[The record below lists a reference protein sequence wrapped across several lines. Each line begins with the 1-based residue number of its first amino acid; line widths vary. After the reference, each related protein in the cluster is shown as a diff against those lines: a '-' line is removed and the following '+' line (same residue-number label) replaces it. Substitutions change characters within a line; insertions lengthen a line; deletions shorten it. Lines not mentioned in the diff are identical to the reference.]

1 MLVSTHQPGVFDNSI
16 SEDYLRLE
24 PVMKPNDI
32 GMLHSLQQHHLIIY
46 HLLITLHILL
56 EDDLDRESFPTALC
70 LSNNPV
76 RSSAKSP
83 TKSILGSK
91 VSMSV

>member
-1 MLVSTHQPGVFDNSI
+1 MLISTRQPGLLDNSS

-46 HLLITLHILL
+46 HLLVTLHILL
-56 EDDLDRESFPTALC
+56 EDDLDRVSFPTAFC

-76 RSSAKSP
+76 RSCAKCP

>member
-1 MLVSTHQPGVFDNSI
+1 MLISTRQPGPLDNSD

-46 HLLITLHILL
+46 HLLVTLHILL
-56 EDDLDRESFPTALC
+56 KNDLDRVSFPTAFC

-76 RSSAKSP
+76 RSCAKCP